1 MVRFDN
7 KRWEDILTFLIAVVI
22 VILANILSSR
32 NFFRVDLTEEKR
44 FSISEATKNLLM
56 ELDDVVYVEIYLDGN
71 LPPAWERMKN
81 AIVETLEEFR
91 VYSDFI
97 QYRFVNPET
106 AATANSR
113 NEFIQNIAL
122 KGIQPLDIF
131 LTDDGNRIRK
141 RILPGVMVSYGV
153 GEKGVQLFKGNSAVR
168 PDEQLNQSIEGI
180 EYELA
185 TAIYDLSKAEKKT
198 IVLLKGHGELDSLDI
213 ISFKGTLNQK
223 YKVIDLSLSK
233 IQKISDVDL
242 IIIAKPTKPYT
253 PLDKYKLDQYIM
265 NGGSAMFLLDL
276 LSVDMDSAGTGTGT
290 IAFPIELNLQDQLFK
305 YGVRINYD
313 YIQDI
318 ISGATPVVVGNIGDQ
333 AQVQVLPWPFYPII
347 NNFSDHIITKNLNA
361 VYTRFTGTIDTVK
374 AEGISKTPLM
384 FTSEYSRVITA
395 PVLVDLN
402 ALKEKPDPSLFNKK
416 NIPIAYLL
424 EGQFTSLYKNRPL
437 PGDVNKADFKTDGL
451 PSKIIVISD
460 GDVVR
465 NDRSNIDGRPLQL
478 GFEQYSKNSFG
489 NLDFLLNAVNYLTD
503 DDGLINARAK
513 VVRLRLL
520 DKVRVARERTKWQV
534 VNIIIPILLI
544 LSYGTIKF
552 YFRRR
557 RYTRF

>member
-7 KRWEDILTFLIAVVI
+7 KKWEDILTFLIAVVI
-22 VILANILSSR
+22 IILVNILSSR
-32 NFFRVDLTEEKR
+32 NFFRVDLTEDKR
-44 FSISEATKNLLM
+44 FSISEASKNLLR

-71 LPPAWERMKN
+71 LPPPWVRMKN

-113 NEFIQNIAL
+113 NEFIQNVAL

-131 LTDDGNRIRK
+131 LTEDGNRIRK
-141 RILPGVMVSYGV
+141 RILPGVLVSYGV

-198 IVLLKGHGELDSLDI
+198 IALIKGHGELDSLDI

-223 YKVIDLSLSK
+223 YKVIDLVLSK
-233 IQKISDVDL
+233 IQKIADVDL
-242 IIIAKPTKPYT
+242 VIIAKPTKPYT

-265 NGGSAMFLLDL
+265 SGGSAMFLLDL
-276 LSVDMDSAGTGTGT
+276 LSVNMDSAGIGT
-290 IAFPIELNLQDQLFK
+290 IAFQIELNLQDQLFK
-305 YGVRINYD
+305 YGVRVNYD

-384 FTSEYSRVITA
+384 FTSEYSRVLTA
-395 PVLVDLN
+395 PVIVDLN

-416 NIPIAYLL
+416 NIPVAYLL

-460 GDVVR
+460 GDVIR

-534 VNIIIPILLI
+534 VNITIPILLI
-544 LSYGTIKF
+544 LCYGTIKF
-552 YFRRR
+552 YLRRR

>member
-7 KRWEDILTFLIAVVI
+7 KKWEDILKFLIAVVI
-22 VILANILSSR
+22 IILVNIISSR

-44 FSISEATKNLLM
+44 FSISEATKNLLR

-71 LPPAWERMKN
+71 LPPAWERMKI

-91 VYSDFI
+91 VYSDFV
-97 QYRFVNPET
+97 QYRFVNPEA
-106 AATANSR
+106 AATASSR

-131 LTDDGNRIRK
+131 LTEDGNRIRK
-141 RILPGVMVSYGV
+141 RILPGVLVSYGV
-153 GEKGVQLFKGNSAVR
+153 GDKGVQLFKGNSAVR

-185 TAIYDLSKAEKKT
+185 TAINDLSKTEKKT
-198 IVLLKGHGELDSLDI
+198 MALLKGHGELDSLDI

-223 YKVIDLSLSK
+223 YNVIDLDLSK
-233 IQKISDVDL
+233 IQAISDVDL
-242 IIIAKPTKPYT
+242 VIIAKPTKAYT

-276 LSVDMDSAGTGTGT
+276 LSVDMDSAGLGT

-305 YGVRINYD
+305 YGVRVNND

-318 ISGATPVVVGNIGDQ
+318 ISGVTPVVIGNIGEQ

-374 AEGISKTPLM
+374 ADGIMKTPLM
-384 FTSEYSRVITA
+384 FTSEYSRVLTA
-395 PVLVDLN
+395 PVMVDLN
-402 ALKEKPDPSLFNKK
+402 ALKEEPDPSVFNKK
-416 NIPIAYLL
+416 NIPVAYLL
-424 EGQFTSLYKNRPL
+424 EGQFASLYKNRIL
-437 PGDVNKADFKTDGL
+437 PGGVNKADFKAEGL
-451 PSKIIVISD
+451 PAKIIVISD
-460 GDVVR
+460 GDLVR

-489 NLDFLLNAVNYLTD
+489 NLDFLLNAINYLIEG
-503 DDGLINARAK
+503 DGLINARAK

-520 DKVRVARERTKWQV
+520 DKVRVAGERTKWQLI
-534 VNIIIPILLI
+534 NIIIPILLI
-544 LSYGTIKF
+544 LSYGIIKF
-552 YFRRR
+552 YFRKK

>member
-1 MVRFDN
+1 
-7 KRWEDILTFLIAVVI
+7 
-22 VILANILSSR
+22 
-32 NFFRVDLTEEKR
+32 
-44 FSISEATKNLLM
+44 
-56 ELDDVVYVEIYLDGN
+56 
-71 LPPAWERMKN
+71 
-81 AIVETLEEFR
+81 
-91 VYSDFI
+91 
-97 QYRFVNPET
+97 
-106 AATANSR
+106 
-113 NEFIQNIAL
+113 
-122 KGIQPLDIF
+122 
-131 LTDDGNRIRK
+131 
-141 RILPGVMVSYGV
+141 
-153 GEKGVQLFKGNSAVR
+153 
-168 PDEQLNQSIEGI
+168 
-180 EYELA
+180 
-185 TAIYDLSKAEKKT
+185 
-198 IVLLKGHGELDSLDI
+198 
-213 ISFKGTLNQK
+213 
-223 YKVIDLSLSK
+223 
-233 IQKISDVDL
+233 
-242 IIIAKPTKPYT
+242 
-253 PLDKYKLDQYIM
+253 
-265 NGGSAMFLLDL
+265 MFLLDL
-276 LSVDMDSAGTGTGT
+276 LSVDMDSAGIGT

-384 FTSEYSRVITA
+384 FTSEYSRVLTA
-395 PVLVDLN
+395 PVIVDLN

-544 LSYGTIKF
+544 LSYGTIPQYNLKL
-552 YFRRR
+552 
-557 RYTRF
+557 

>member
-7 KRWEDILTFLIAVVI
+7 KKWEDILKFLIAVVI
-22 VILANILSSR
+22 IILANILSSR

-44 FSISEATKNLLM
+44 FSISEASKNLLR

-91 VYSDFI
+91 VYSDFV

-106 AATANSR
+106 AATASSR
-113 NEFIQNIAL
+113 NDFIQNIAL

-131 LTDDGNRIRK
+131 LTEDGNRIRK
-141 RILPGVMVSYGV
+141 RILPGVLVSYGV
-153 GEKGVQLFKGNSAVR
+153 GDKGVQLFKGNSAVR

-198 IVLLKGHGELDSLDI
+198 IALLKGHEELDSLDI

-223 YKVIDLSLSK
+223 YKVIDLALSK

-276 LSVDMDSAGTGTGT
+276 LSVDMDSAGIGT

-384 FTSEYSRVITA
+384 FTSEYSRVLTA
-395 PVLVDLN
+395 PVIVDLN

>member
-1 MVRFDN
+1 
-7 KRWEDILTFLIAVVI
+7 L
-22 VILANILSSR
+22 
-32 NFFRVDLTEEKR
+32 
-44 FSISEATKNLLM
+44 
-56 ELDDVVYVEIYLDGN
+56 
-71 LPPAWERMKN
+71 
-81 AIVETLEEFR
+81 
-91 VYSDFI
+91 
-97 QYRFVNPET
+97 
-106 AATANSR
+106 
-113 NEFIQNIAL
+113 
-122 KGIQPLDIF
+122 
-131 LTDDGNRIRK
+131 
-141 RILPGVMVSYGV
+141 VSYGV

-198 IVLLKGHGELDSLDI
+198 IALLKGHEELDSLDI

-223 YKVIDLSLSK
+223 YKVIDLALSK

-242 IIIAKPTKPYT
+242 IIIAKPTKSYIA
-253 PLDKYKLDQYIM
+253 LDKYKLDQYIM
-265 NGGSAMFLLDL
+265 SGGSVMFLLDL
-276 LSVDMDSAGTGTGT
+276 LSVDMDSAGIGT

-384 FTSEYSRVITA
+384 FTSEYSRVLTA
-395 PVLVDLN
+395 PVIVDLN

-416 NIPIAYLL
+416 NIPVAYLL

>member
-141 RILPGVMVSYGV
+141 RILPGVLVSYGV

-198 IVLLKGHGELDSLDI
+198 IALLKGHGELDSLDI